1 MTASENSSIKK
12 PDPLLRV
19 VGFFCILSAFLACGG
34 EWTNG
39 DGPKVSCRFSDVP
52 FSTAREITLSADGEA
67 LYVLDIYGSVYAF
80 NRNGARV
87 CAFEPVRTPENP
99 DARLPVTAAEKIQN
113 VGSFLYYYDG
123 ISLLRYDDA
132 KWNCDV
138 SLSSMALSASYVYG
152 AASAGISKLK
162 IGAGGC
168 SKTGTSFPAARVMA
182 LDARAGMVATVETSG
197 ALSDAPERFS
207 LYDADGS
214 LRARTA
220 LASGENA
227 NSLSFCSATRLRL
240 GSAFAVLLDAKCG
253 NLGVFDLS
261 GGLLHRQK
269 LSDMGVRNAVD
280 IDVLGDDLYILTSS
294 LVEPLYFLDLA
305 SYAFG
310 EESI

>member
-1 MTASENSSIKK
+1 MAVSEKSSFKK
-12 PDPLLRV
+12 SNPILRI
-19 VGFFCILSAFLACGG
+19 VGFFCVLSAFLSCGG
-34 EWTNG
+34 EWTSG
-39 DGPKVSCRFSDVP
+39 SGPKVACRFSDIP
-52 FSTAREITLSADGEA
+52 FSTAREISLSADGEA

-87 CAFEPVRTPENP
+87 CAFEPARTPENP
-99 DARLPVTAAEKIQN
+99 DARLPVTAAEKIEK

-123 ISLLRYDDA
+123 ISLLRADDA

-138 SLSSMALSASYVYG
+138 SLSGMALTTSYLYG
-152 AASAGISKLK
+152 AASAGIAKLK
-162 IGAGGC
+162 IGADGC

-197 ALSDAPERFS
+197 ALSDAPERLS
-207 LYDADGS
+207 IYDADGS
-214 LRARTA
+214 LRVRTA
-220 LASGENA
+220 LALGDTA
-227 NSLSFCSATRLRL
+227 NSLAFCSATRLRL

-253 NLGVFDLS
+253 YLGVFDLS

-280 IDVLGDDLYILTSS
+280 IDVLDDDLYILTSS